1 MLRFCRLLTAFLA
14 CLLLVTLLGAVPVFA
29 QETEDSQIFLSGFN
43 AYQQKKYPVAV
54 ARLSEVLKKY
64 PETPLRDM
72 TLFWLARSHYKAGNL
87 QDAGRYMAQ
96 FSREYPDNPLK
107 NTVEEELLTLAGLHE
122 RSQTAALQQ
131 DEVAKQRAVAEAE
144 QEKLAALKREEER
157 LVRERAEAEKLAAL
171 QAAEETERLA
181 QEKAAEERRA
191 AAKREEE
198 RIAKEKL
205 EAERQ
210 IALKV
215 EEERLAREKADRE
228 ASEKVLALKAKA
240 DAWRMAR
247 EKAEAE
253 QLAAKKADEE
263 RLARERA
270 ESERIAV
277 VKKAEEQRQAAL
289 EAERQKLA
297 AQKVEEERR
306 AKEQAE
312 VERLAAVKKAE
323 EQRQAALEAERQKL
337 ADQKAEEERLAR
349 EKAEAERV
357 AVVKAAEEKRLAAEK
372 AAAAMAEQKERELT
386 IARKAEAEQRAAEK
400 ARQDKDVLKEKAIV
414 EYKGILS
421 RFPGTRASQVAA
433 ARLKEL
439 GVAVALPAAV
449 SSAPAAAETAVG
461 AAHVLTLEVAQYA
474 AFEFDVQS
482 PTRPVDVAQKTV
494 IPFEVQNRGNGN
506 DSFYLASGFPAE
518 FGARFVAA
526 SDPEQAINQT
536 PMLASEERFKGL
548 LLVSL
553 PPSSIDGL
561 RFAYPVKAAS
571 QLAGEASRSRVV
583 MLAAAA
589 PLLRAVVKTD
599 NLQVLPGEKVQ
610 YRIAVLNVGS
620 TTARDVTLRVNFP
633 AQYQPVEYSA
643 AGFRQEMNAALVLDG
658 LTLNPG
664 ESRDLT
670 ATFQLK
676 DESLAKEELVVRAD
690 LLNNVLQTRA
700 TFLSNATLVLPFSAV
715 VVRMADERIIAIP
728 GETVT
733 IPARVINKG
742 NYRERFKLAVPS
754 TPFKNVVICNDLN
767 RDGVRQAGEPEVTVV
782 GPLGPNEEMALLLEV
797 TTPQS
802 AQDGT
807 HEKLTLTATPES
819 GHGKIVTAE
828 SLLGYS
834 RPVVQLTMKG
844 REGRMVPG
852 ELLNVELNVR
862 NQGSN
867 LAKLVELDVRWPD
880 QVELVTADTAAC
892 RSQSGGSSWCFSELG
907 AGEKRVVKASFRI
920 KSGTGVGTG
929 VQLKSVLSY
938 QDHVGNRY

>member
-29 QETEDSQIFLSGFN
+29 QETEDAQIFLSGFN

-54 ARLSEVLKKY
+54 TRLSEVLKKY

-131 DEVAKQRAVAEAE
+131 DEVAKQRAAAEAE

-171 QAAEETERLA
+171 QAAEKTERLA

-215 EEERLAREKADRE
+215 EEERLT
-228 ASEKVLALKAKA
+228 
-240 DAWRMAR
+240 
-247 EKAEAE
+247 
-253 QLAAKKADEE
+253 
-263 RLARERA
+263 RERA
-270 ESERIAV
+270 ESERV
-277 VKKAEEQRQAAL
+277 
-289 EAERQKLA
+289 
-297 AQKVEEERR
+297 
-306 AKEQAE
+306 
-312 VERLAAVKKAE
+312 AAVKKAE

-349 EKAEAERV
+349 EKAELERV
-357 AVVKAAEEKRLAAEK
+357 AAVKAAEEKRLAAEK
-372 AAAAMAEQKERELT
+372 AAAAMAEQKERELA

-400 ARQDKDVLKEKAIV
+400 VRQDKDVLKEKAIV
-414 EYKGILS
+414 EYKGILD

-449 SSAPAAAETAVG
+449 SSAPAAAETAG
-461 AAHVLTLEVAQYA
+461 AGQMLTLEVAQYA

-482 PTRPVDVAQKTV
+482 PTRPVDVAHKAV

-536 PMLASEERFKGL
+536 PVLASEERFKGL
-548 LLVSL
+548 LLVSI
-553 PPSSIDGL
+553 PPSGIDGL

-571 QLAGEASRSRVV
+571 QFAGEASRSRIVT
-583 MLAAAA
+583 LAAAA

-728 GETVT
+728 GQTVT

-754 TPFKNVVICNDLN
+754 TPFRNVVICNDLN
-767 RDGVRQAGEPEVTVV
+767 RDGARQAGEPEVTVV

-797 TTPQS
+797 ATPQS

-819 GHGKIVTAE
+819 GAGQVVTAE

-862 NQGSN
+862 NHGSN

>member
-54 ARLSEVLKKY
+54 TRLSEVLKKY

-131 DEVAKQRAVAEAE
+131 DEVAKQRAAAEAE

-240 DAWRMAR
+240 DAWRIAR

-253 QLAAKKADEE
+253 QLAAKKAEEE
-263 RLARERA
+263 RLTRERA
-270 ESERIAV
+270 ESERVAA
-277 VKKAEEQRQAAL
+277 VKKAEEERQVAL
-289 EAERQKLA
+289 EAEQQKLA
-297 AQKVEEERR
+297 AQKAEEERR
-306 AKEQAE
+306 AKEQDEA
-312 VERLAAVKKAE
+312 ERLAAVKKAE

-357 AVVKAAEEKRLAAEK
+357 AAVKAAEEKRLAAEK
-372 AAAAMAEQKERELT
+372 AAAAMAEQKERELA
-386 IARKAEAEQRAAEK
+386 IARKAEAEQRAVEK
-400 ARQDKDVLKEKAIV
+400 VRQDKDVLKEKAIV
-414 EYKGILS
+414 EYKGILN

-449 SSAPAAAETAVG
+449 SSAPAAAETAG
-461 AAHVLTLEVAQYA
+461 AAQMLTLEVAQYA

-482 PTRPVDVAQKTV
+482 PTRPVDVAHKTV

-506 DSFYLASGFPAE
+506 DSFYLASAFPAE

-536 PMLASEERFKGL
+536 PVLASEERFKGL
-548 LLVSL
+548 LLVSI
-553 PPSSIDGL
+553 PPSAIDGL

-571 QLAGEASRSRVV
+571 QFAGEASRSRVV
-583 MLAAAA
+583 TLAAAA

-728 GETVT
+728 GQTVT

-754 TPFKNVVICNDLN
+754 TPFGNVVICNDLN

-797 TTPQS
+797 NTPQS

-819 GHGKIVTAE
+819 GHGKVVTAE

-862 NQGSN
+862 NHGSN

-880 QVELVTADTAAC
+880 QVELVTADTATC

>member
-29 QETEDSQIFLSGFN
+29 QETEDAQIFLSGFN

-54 ARLSEVLKKY
+54 TRLSEVLKKY

-131 DEVAKQRAVAEAE
+131 DEVAKQRAAAEAE

-171 QAAEETERLA
+171 QAAEKTERLA

-215 EEERLAREKADRE
+215 EEERLT
-228 ASEKVLALKAKA
+228 
-240 DAWRMAR
+240 
-247 EKAEAE
+247 
-253 QLAAKKADEE
+253 
-263 RLARERA
+263 RERA
-270 ESERIAV
+270 ESERV
-277 VKKAEEQRQAAL
+277 
-289 EAERQKLA
+289 
-297 AQKVEEERR
+297 
-306 AKEQAE
+306 
-312 VERLAAVKKAE
+312 AAVKKAE

-349 EKAEAERV
+349 EKAELERV
-357 AVVKAAEEKRLAAEK
+357 AAVKAAEEKRLAAEK
-372 AAAAMAEQKERELT
+372 AAAAMAEQKERELA

-400 ARQDKDVLKEKAIV
+400 VRQDKDVLKEKAIV
-414 EYKGILS
+414 EYKGILN

-439 GVAVALPAAV
+439 GVAVALPAAIL
-449 SSAPAAAETAVG
+449 SSAPAAAETAG
-461 AAHVLTLEVAQYA
+461 AGQMLTLEVAQYA

-482 PTRPVDVAQKTV
+482 PTRPVDVAHKAV

-536 PMLASEERFKGL
+536 PVLASEERFKGL
-548 LLVSL
+548 LLVSI
-553 PPSSIDGL
+553 PPSAIDGL

-571 QLAGEASRSRVV
+571 QFAGEASRSRIVT
-583 MLAAAA
+583 LAAAA

-728 GETVT
+728 GQTVT

-754 TPFKNVVICNDLN
+754 TPFRNVVICNDLN
-767 RDGVRQAGEPEVTVV
+767 RDGARQAGEPEVTVV

-797 TTPQS
+797 ATPQS

-819 GHGKIVTAE
+819 GAGQVVTAE

-862 NQGSN
+862 NHGSN